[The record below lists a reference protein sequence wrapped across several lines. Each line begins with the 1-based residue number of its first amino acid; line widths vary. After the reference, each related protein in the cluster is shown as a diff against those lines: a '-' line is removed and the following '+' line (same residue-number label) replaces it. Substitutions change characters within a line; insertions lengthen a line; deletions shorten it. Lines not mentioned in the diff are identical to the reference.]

1 MKTLSR
7 IAVAASL
14 AVAVLGPAAPAA
26 AADCKG
32 MEGQSGPGYVY
43 CRVVG
48 GCIAAGPVAVDPVVC
63 A

>member
-14 AVAVLGPAAPAA
+14 VVAVLGPAGPARA
-26 AADCKG
+26 EDCKG

-43 CRVVG
+43 CRLVG
-48 GCIAAGPVAVDPVVC
+48 GCIASGPVAVDPAVC
-63 A
+63 D